1 MINTVDLIVVER
13 EREREMTASTISQH
27 SAQIRTSSI
36 ASRTKNTRN
45 RTLKTSKT
53 SSSSSSARIGRTSSS
68 SLVRAEAEGV
78 QQTATATTATTATVE
93 KPEPALQSA
102 VRFIYVRLIFFRP
115 RFLSV
120 LDNIS

>member
-13 EREREMTASTISQH
+13 ESEREMTASTISQH

-53 SSSSSSARIGRTSSS
+53 SSSSSARIGRTSSS

-78 QQTATATTATTATVE
+78 QQTASATTATTATVE

>member
-1 MINTVDLIVVER
+1 LINTVDLIVVER

-53 SSSSSSARIGRTSSS
+53 SSSSSARIGRTSSS

>member
-1 MINTVDLIVVER
+1 LINTVDLIVVER

-53 SSSSSSARIGRTSSS
+53 SSSSSARIGRTSSS

-78 QQTATATTATTATVE
+78 QQTASATTATTATVE

>member
-53 SSSSSSARIGRTSSS
+53 SSSSSARIGRTSSS

>member
-53 SSSSSSARIGRTSSS
+53 SSSSARIGRTSSS

-78 QQTATATTATTATVE
+78 QQTASATTATTATVE

>member
-53 SSSSSSARIGRTSSS
+53 SSSSSARIGRTSSS

-78 QQTATATTATTATVE
+78 QQTASATTATTATVE